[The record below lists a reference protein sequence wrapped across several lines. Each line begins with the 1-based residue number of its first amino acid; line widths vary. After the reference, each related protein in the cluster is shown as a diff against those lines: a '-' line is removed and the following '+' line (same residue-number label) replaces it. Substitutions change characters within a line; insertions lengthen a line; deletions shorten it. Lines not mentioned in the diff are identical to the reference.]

1 MTFFAKYNTIMSK
14 SNKPIPRFQT
24 PIIETHCHLDY
35 LDDETMTES
44 LESAFEIGVEKIVT
58 IAVSKANLNKV
69 VDIANAHEKVYFTQ
83 GIHPH
88 DAKDFDAEVESIIRN
103 NSKLE
108 KMLAVGEIG
117 LDYFYD
123 HCEPDIQKAA
133 FSRQMQIADD
143 LDLPVVIHT
152 REACDDMASIL
163 KNFEKTNKKRGVIH
177 SFTSSLKLAEYCLS
191 EGYFLGFN
199 GIVTFNSAENV
210 REVLSMTPLD
220 QIVLETDAPYLTPI
234 PYRGRPNHPKY
245 LPFIAQKVADVKNI
259 DVEEVLQQCY
269 INSQKLFFENT

>member
-1 MTFFAKYNTIMSK
+1 MSK
-14 SNKPIPRFQT
+14 SNKPIPRFNT

-35 LDDETMTES
+35 LEMDTMADS
-44 LESAFEIGVEKIVT
+44 LDTAYEVGVEKIVT
-58 IAVSKANLNKV
+58 IAVSKANLSKV
-69 VDIANAHEKVYFTQ
+69 VEISKAHEKVYCTQ

-88 DAKDFDAEVESIIRN
+88 DAKDFDPEVEAIIRKN
-103 NSKLE
+103 AEFE

-133 FSRQMQIADD
+133 FARQMQIADD

-152 REACDDMASIL
+152 REACDDTAAIL
-163 KNFEKTNKKRGVIH
+163 RNCEKTNKKRGVIH

-245 LPFIAQKVADVKNI
+245 LPFIAQKIADVKNI
-259 DVEEVLQQCY
+259 DVEEVLHQCY
-269 INSQKLFFENT
+269 LNSEKLFFK